1 MKRSRFGMKQIV
13 SKCIHLL
20 DLVNMKRA
28 LFSETNFKMTISVHN
43 ATVDFLNR
51 AYKFLSQIFSEDEL
65 GV

>member
-1 MKRSRFGMKQIV
+1 
-13 SKCIHLL
+13 
-20 DLVNMKRA
+20 MKRA